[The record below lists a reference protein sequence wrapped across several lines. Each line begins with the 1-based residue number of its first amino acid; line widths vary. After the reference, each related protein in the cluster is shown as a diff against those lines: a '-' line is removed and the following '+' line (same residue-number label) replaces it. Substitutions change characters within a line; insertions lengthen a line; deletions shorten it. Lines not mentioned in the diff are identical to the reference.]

1 MDKPPEDAIRPRTP
15 SPAPQPQPQP
25 AAAQARHG
33 QARQLR
39 AGPRVPRLGAPH
51 LRARWLRAGPLRP
64 GAFRS
69 NLHDERTS
77 SLVGVALGICFFVAF
92 FTGLISHL
100 LQHPPSWLPLLTRP
114 VWIYRLTQGLH
125 VATGLAAIPL
135 LGAKLWTVYPK
146 LFTWPPLR
154 SLAHALERVSIAV
167 LVAGASFELATGVL
181 NIVHWYPWQ
190 FPFTAAHYWV
200 AWVTVGALVTHLGVK
215 APAIARGLRRGAAA
229 ATAGQQPGAVS
240 RRAFLTMTGAAV
252 AAVTMVTVGQ
262 SVTQLRRFAV
272 LAPRDPRS
280 GPQHVPVNRTAA
292 QARVTE
298 AAMDPSWRLVVRG
311 PRPYQLTLAE
321 LAAMPQHRARLPIA
335 CVEGWSVDADWTG
348 VRVRDLLDRA
358 QIRRDA
364 SIWVVSL
371 ERRGAYSYSRME
383 SQYTRD
389 PLTLLALR
397 LNGAPLSVDHG
408 YPARIIAPGRPGV
421 LQTKWV
427 HILEAV

>member
-1 MDKPPEDAIRPRTP
+1 MDKLPQARPRLTPP
-15 SPAPQPQPQP
+15 SPVPHERP
-25 AAAQARHG
+25 AASARPG
-33 QARQLR
+33 PGWRRAGRLR
-39 AGPRVPRLGAPH
+39 AG
-51 LRARWLRAGPLRP
+51 GPLRP
-64 GAFRS
+64 GVFRS
-69 NLHDERTS
+69 SLHDERTA
-77 SLVGVALGICFFVAF
+77 SLVGVALGGCFLVAF
-92 FTGLISHL
+92 CTGLFSHL
-100 LQHPPSWLPLLTRP
+100 LQHPPSWMPLPTRP

-135 LGAKLWTVYPK
+135 LLAKLWTVYPK
-146 LFTWPPLR
+146 LFAWPPLR
-154 SLAHALERVSIAV
+154 SVAHALERASIAV
-167 LVAGASFELATGVL
+167 LVAGASFELVTGLL

-200 AWVTVGALVTHLGVK
+200 AWVTAGALLTHLGVK
-215 APAIARGLRRGAAA
+215 APAIARGLRRDTAATTPAAQPAAQPAAA
-229 ATAGQQPGAVS
+229 QPAVS
-240 RRAFLTMTGAAV
+240 RRAFVTMTGAAV
-252 AAVTMVTVGQ
+252 AAVTVVTAGQ
-262 SVTQLRRFAV
+262 SVTRLRRLAV
-272 LAPRDPRS
+272 LAPRDPRG

-298 AAMDPSWRLVVRG
+298 AAMDPSWRLEIRG
-311 PRPYQLTLAE
+311 PRPYQLTLAG

-348 VRVRDLLDRA
+348 VRVCDLLDRA
-358 QIRRDA
+358 QIPRGA

-371 ERRGAYSYSRME
+371 ERSGTYSYSRME

-397 LNGAPLSVDHG
+397 LNGAPLTVDHG

-427 HILEAV
+427 RLIEVA

>member
-1 MDKPPEDAIRPRTP
+1 MR
-15 SPAPQPQPQP
+15 
-25 AAAQARHG
+25 AQ
-33 QARQLR
+33 
-39 AGPRVPRLGAPH
+39 
-51 LRARWLRAGPLRP
+51 WLRAGPLRP
-64 GAFRS
+64 GAFRTS
-69 NLHDERTS
+69 LHDERTA
-77 SLVGVALGICFFVAF
+77 SLIGVALGSCFLVAF
-92 FTGLISHL
+92 LTGLISHL
-100 LQHPPSWLPLLTRP
+100 LQHPPSWMPLLTRP

-146 LFTWPPLR
+146 LFGWPPLR

-167 LVAGASFELATGVL
+167 LVAGASFELVTGLL

-200 AWVTVGALVTHLGVK
+200 AWVTAGALLTHLGVK
-215 APAIARGLRRGAAA
+215 APAIARGLRRGADAE
-229 ATAGQQPGAVS
+229 TAGQPSAVS

-252 AAVTMVTVGQ
+252 TAVTVLTVGQ
-262 SVTQLRRFAV
+262 SVTQLRRLAV
-272 LAPRDPRS
+272 LAPRDPRN
-280 GPQHVPVNRTAA
+280 GPQHVPINRTAA

-298 AAMDPSWRLVVRG
+298 AATDPSWRLVVRG

-358 QIRRDA
+358 KIRHGA

-371 ERRGAYSYSRME
+371 ERSGTYSYSRMQ
-383 SQYTRD
+383 SQYNRD

-397 LNGAPLSVDHG
+397 LNDAPLPIDHG

-427 HILEAV
+427 HIIEAA